1 MPEASMGA
9 AKTERTTRR
18 VYTVLVAD
26 DDEQVRTL
34 VWEILAMDGF
44 RVLPARNGHEALE
57 VIGRHGDGID
67 LLLADVVMPRL
78 GGRDLAKRATVLL
91 PHLRVL
97 FISGYGDNLDFRD
110 IFPEAKVIEKPFQ
123 AEQLVGAVR
132 AEVKRR
138 G

>member
-1 MPEASMGA
+1 MAASM
-9 AKTERTTRR
+9 TERTARR
-18 VYTVLVAD
+18 VYTVLIAD

-34 VWEILAMDGF
+34 VWEILAMEGF

-57 VIGRHGDGID
+57 VLGKHGNGID

-78 GGRDLAKRATVLL
+78 GGRDLAKRASQLL

-97 FISGYGDNLDFRD
+97 FISGYGDNLDFSAD
-110 IFPEAKVIEKPFQ
+110 FPEAQVIEKPFQ
-123 AEQLVGAVR
+123 AEPLVEAVR
-132 AEVKRR
+132 AEMKRR

>member
-1 MPEASMGA
+1 MAAS
-9 AKTERTTRR
+9 KTERTARR

-26 DDEQVRTL
+26 DDEQIRAL
-34 VWEILAMDGF
+34 VWEILAMEGY

-57 VIGRHGDGID
+57 VLGKHGEGVD

-78 GGRDLAKRATVLL
+78 GGRDLAKRAQELL

-97 FISGYGDNLDFRD
+97 FISGYGDNLDFRAD
-110 IFPEAKVIEKPFQ
+110 FPDAVVIEKPFLP
-123 AEQLVGAVR
+123 EQLIEACR
-132 AEVKRR
+132 TEVKRR

>member
-1 MPEASMGA
+1 MAAS
-9 AKTERTTRR
+9 KTERTARR

-26 DDEQVRTL
+26 DDEQVRAL
-34 VWEILAMDGF
+34 VWEILAMEGY

-57 VIGRHGDGID
+57 VLGKHGDGID

-78 GGRDLAKRATVLL
+78 GGRDLAKRACELL

-97 FISGYGDNLDFRD
+97 FISGYGDNLDFRAD
-110 IFPEAKVIEKPFQ
+110 FPDAVVIEKPFTP
-123 AEQLVGAVR
+123 EQLIAAAR
-132 AEVKRR
+132 TEVKRR

>member
-1 MPEASMGA
+1 MAPS
-9 AKTERTTRR
+9 KTERTARR

-26 DDEQVRTL
+26 DDEQVRAL
-34 VWEILAMDGF
+34 VWEILAMEGY

-57 VIGRHGDGID
+57 VLGKHGDGID

-78 GGRDLAKRATVLL
+78 GGRDLAKRACELL

-97 FISGYGDNLDFRD
+97 FISGYGDNLDFRAD
-110 IFPEAKVIEKPFQ
+110 FPDAVVIEKPFTP
-123 AEQLVGAVR
+123 EQLIAACR
-132 AEVKRR
+132 TEVKRR

>member
-1 MPEASMGA
+1 MAAS
-9 AKTERTTRR
+9 KTERTARR

-26 DDEQVRTL
+26 DDEQVRAL
-34 VWEILAMDGF
+34 VWEILAMEGY

-57 VIGRHGDGID
+57 VLGRHGDGID

-78 GGRDLAKRATVLL
+78 GGRDLAKRACELL

-97 FISGYGDNLDFRD
+97 FISGYGDNLDFRAD
-110 IFPEAKVIEKPFQ
+110 FPDAVVIEKPFSP
-123 AEQLVGAVR
+123 EQLIEACR
-132 AEVKRR
+132 TEVKRR

>member
-1 MPEASMGA
+1 MGV
-9 AKTERTTRR
+9 AKTERTARR

-26 DDEQVRTL
+26 DDEQVRSL
-34 VWEILAMDGF
+34 VWEILAQEGF

-57 VIGRHGDGID
+57 VLGRHGEGID

-78 GGRDLAKRATVLL
+78 GGRDLAKRAVALL

-97 FISGYGDNLDFRD
+97 FISGYGDNCDFSADFPNAAVLD
-110 IFPEAKVIEKPFQ
+110 KPFQ
-123 AEQLVGAVR
+123 AERLISAVN
-132 AEVKRR
+132 AEIKRR

>member
-1 MPEASMGA
+1 MPAG
-9 AKTERTTRR
+9 KTERTARR

-26 DDEQVRTL
+26 DDEQIRSL
-34 VWEILAMDGF
+34 VWEILAGEGF

-57 VIGRHGDGID
+57 VLGKHGEGID

-78 GGRDLAKRATVLL
+78 GGRDLAKRAHQLL

-97 FISGYGDNLDFRD
+97 FISGYGDNLDFRAD
-110 IFPEAKVIEKPFQ
+110 FPDAVVIEKPFSP
-123 AEQLVGAVR
+123 EQLVDAVR
-132 AEVKRR
+132 VEVKRR

>member
-1 MPEASMGA
+1 MAAS
-9 AKTERTTRR
+9 KTERTARR

-26 DDEQVRTL
+26 DDEQIRAL
-34 VWEILAMDGF
+34 VWEILAMEGY

-57 VIGRHGDGID
+57 VLGKHGDGID

-78 GGRDLAKRATVLL
+78 GGRDLAKRACELL

-97 FISGYGDNLDFRD
+97 FISGYGDNLDFRAD
-110 IFPEAKVIEKPFQ
+110 FPDAVVIEKPFSP
-123 AEQLVGAVR
+123 EQLIEACR
-132 AEVKRR
+132 TEVKRR

>member
-1 MPEASMGA
+1 MAAS
-9 AKTERTTRR
+9 KTERTARR

-26 DDEQVRTL
+26 DDEQIRAL
-34 VWEILAMDGF
+34 VWEILAMEGY

-57 VIGRHGDGID
+57 VLGKHGDGID

-78 GGRDLAKRATVLL
+78 GGRDLAKRACELL

-97 FISGYGDNLDFRD
+97 FISGYGDNLDFRAD
-110 IFPEAKVIEKPFQ
+110 FPDAVVIEKPFSP
-123 AEQLVGAVR
+123 EQLIEAAR
-132 AEVKRR
+132 TEVKRR

>member
-1 MPEASMGA
+1 MAAS
-9 AKTERTTRR
+9 KTERTARR

-26 DDEQVRTL
+26 DDEQIRAL
-34 VWEILAMDGF
+34 VWEILAMEGY

-57 VIGRHGDGID
+57 VLGRHGDGID

-78 GGRDLAKRATVLL
+78 GGRDLAKRACELL

-97 FISGYGDNLDFRD
+97 FISGYGDNLDFRAD
-110 IFPEAKVIEKPFQ
+110 FPDTVVIEKPFSP
-123 AEQLVGAVR
+123 EQLVEACR
-132 AEVKRR
+132 TEVKRR

>member
-1 MPEASMGA
+1 MAAS
-9 AKTERTTRR
+9 KTERTARR

-26 DDEQVRTL
+26 DDEQIRAL
-34 VWEILAMDGF
+34 VWEILAMEGY

-57 VIGRHGDGID
+57 VLGRHGDGID

-78 GGRDLAKRATVLL
+78 GGRDLAKRACELL

-97 FISGYGDNLDFRD
+97 FISGYGDNLDFRAD
-110 IFPEAKVIEKPFQ
+110 FPDAVVIEKPFSP
-123 AEQLVGAVR
+123 EQLIEACR
-132 AEVKRR
+132 TEVKRR

>member
-1 MPEASMGA
+1 MAAS
-9 AKTERTTRR
+9 KTERTARR

-26 DDEQVRTL
+26 DDEQIRAL
-34 VWEILAMDGF
+34 VWEILAMEGY

-57 VIGRHGDGID
+57 VLGRHGDGID

-78 GGRDLAKRATVLL
+78 GGRDLAKRACELL

-97 FISGYGDNLDFRD
+97 FISGYGDNLDFRAD
-110 IFPEAKVIEKPFQ
+110 FPDAVVIEKPFTP
-123 AEQLVGAVR
+123 EQLVTACR
-132 AEVKRR
+132 TEVKRR

>member
-1 MPEASMGA
+1 MAA
-9 AKTERTTRR
+9 AKTERTARR

-34 VWEILAMDGF
+34 VWEILAMEGY

-57 VIGRHGDGID
+57 VLGRHGEGID
-67 LLLADVVMPRL
+67 VLLADVVMPRL
-78 GGRDLAKRATVLL
+78 GGRDLAKRACELL

-97 FISGYGDNLDFRD
+97 FVSGYGDNLDFRAD
-110 IFPEAKVIEKPFQ
+110 FPDTLVIEKPFR
-123 AEQLVGAVR
+123 AEHLLESVR

>member
-1 MPEASMGA
+1 MAPS
-9 AKTERTTRR
+9 KTERTARR

-26 DDEQVRTL
+26 DDEQVRAL
-34 VWEILAMDGF
+34 VWEILAMEGY

-57 VIGRHGDGID
+57 VLGKHGDGID

-78 GGRDLAKRATVLL
+78 GGRDLAKRACELL

-97 FISGYGDNLDFRD
+97 FISGYGDNLDFRAD
-110 IFPEAKVIEKPFQ
+110 FPDALVIEKPFSP
-123 AEQLVGAVR
+123 EQLIDACR
-132 AEVKRR
+132 TEVKRR